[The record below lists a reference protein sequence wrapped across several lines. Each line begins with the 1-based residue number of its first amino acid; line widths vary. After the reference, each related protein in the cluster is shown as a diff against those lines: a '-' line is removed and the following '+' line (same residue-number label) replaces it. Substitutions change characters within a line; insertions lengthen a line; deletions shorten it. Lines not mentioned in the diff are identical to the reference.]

1 MRAMSQTGLTPRD
14 GFPHEGVESGSRDGA
29 GMWPLD
35 LAFVILGLM
44 IVGLVFRLLRF
55 DDPRWS
61 YNAWTYVLGIP
72 TVLVIASMLARVLVS
87 ETVERSI
94 QVGFLLSVVAHLLL
108 MLLAVNVVLFSG
120 MWPDASGEIARRIRD
135 DSRGSQFKEWP
146 QSQERSQPDY
156 LKPVAS
162 EMTQP
167 TPADI
172 QPAGSIDSPLE
183 LIKESLEA
191 SVPEQGEISRAVG
204 SAARDEPEIASES
217 KPVALPERDIS
228 RGMKSKAIE
237 VPAEPS
243 RPSDAAP
250 MASIQEQAAQID
262 ASRSESATRIDSLSS
277 PSGSWLP
284 ENEINKSLRRSSP
297 KRPQR
302 SESAPDSERFP
313 SADRLAQSQPRTPL
327 TNRSLPKLSGG
338 SRTIEVPADA
348 DSGSGVSMNPA
359 NMNAE
364 TGGSAALLDRTSSSE
379 RSNGQSSN
387 GASSIESSSSS
398 KGSSNR
404 ASSGLSENSTSKSME
419 LGPSIEPSVGNLTNR
434 TASPKS
440 AGPKFDFPRSDVGPS
455 PLEIGKFRRTSPG
468 EGIKKTQVAVP
479 APAFK
484 LRMRRNEDA
493 MNQDLQAMGP
503 LGPKTEEAIERGL
516 EFLAKHQREDG
527 SWRLED
533 FGDEPR
539 LRSDTAATALA
550 LLSFQGAGYSH
561 EQFRYQKTCK
571 RAIDWL
577 IDNQKADGDLYRPMD
592 EASDLNAWIYSH
604 AIASLALCEAY
615 GMTQDESIRKGAQRS
630 IDFLAAGQDPSAGGW
645 RYSPRIGSDT
655 SVTGWAMMA
664 LKSAEL
670 AGLKVPP
677 KVFVGISKWLSGSE
691 ASAQERYLY
700 RYNWLANTPEAIHG
714 RIPTPVMTSVGL
726 LMRFYL
732 GWRRTTPDMQRG
744 TDWLLDRPPSLGTPQ
759 APQRDTYYWY
769 YASQVMFHM
778 GGERW
783 QKWYRTLDPI
793 LIDTQETEGK
803 YAGSWNPSGE
813 IPDAWGPY
821 AGRLYVTTMNLLSLE
836 VTYRHLPIYEAT
848 AQ

>member
-1 MRAMSQTGLTPRD
+1 
-14 GFPHEGVESGSRDGA
+14 
-29 GMWPLD
+29 
-35 LAFVILGLM
+35 
-44 IVGLVFRLLRF
+44 
-55 DDPRWS
+55 
-61 YNAWTYVLGIP
+61 
-72 TVLVIASMLARVLVS
+72 
-87 ETVERSI
+87 
-94 QVGFLLSVVAHLLL
+94 
-108 MLLAVNVVLFSG
+108 
-120 MWPDASGEIARRIRD
+120 
-135 DSRGSQFKEWP
+135 
-146 QSQERSQPDY
+146 
-156 LKPVAS
+156 
-162 EMTQP
+162 
-167 TPADI
+167 
-172 QPAGSIDSPLE
+172 
-183 LIKESLEA
+183 
-191 SVPEQGEISRAVG
+191 
-204 SAARDEPEIASES
+204 
-217 KPVALPERDIS
+217 
-228 RGMKSKAIE
+228 
-237 VPAEPS
+237 
-243 RPSDAAP
+243 
-250 MASIQEQAAQID
+250 
-262 ASRSESATRIDSLSS
+262 
-277 PSGSWLP
+277 
-284 ENEINKSLRRSSP
+284 
-297 KRPQR
+297 
-302 SESAPDSERFP
+302 
-313 SADRLAQSQPRTPL
+313 
-327 TNRSLPKLSGG
+327 
-338 SRTIEVPADA
+338 
-348 DSGSGVSMNPA
+348 
-359 NMNAE
+359 
-364 TGGSAALLDRTSSSE
+364 
-379 RSNGQSSN
+379 
-387 GASSIESSSSS
+387 
-398 KGSSNR
+398 
-404 ASSGLSENSTSKSME
+404 
-419 LGPSIEPSVGNLTNR
+419 
-434 TASPKS
+434 
-440 AGPKFDFPRSDVGPS
+440 
-455 PLEIGKFRRTSPG
+455 LEIGKFRRTSPG

-484 LRMRRNEDA
+484 QRMRRNEEA

-561 EQFRYQKTCK
+561 EQFKYQKTCR

-577 IDNQKADGDLYRPMD
+577 IENQKADGDLYRPMD

-630 IDFLAAGQDPSAGGW
+630 IDFLIASQDPVAGGW

-744 TDWLLDRPPSLGTPQ
+744 TDWLLDRPPSLGTVQ

-783 QKWYRTLDPI
+783 QKWYSTLYPI
-793 LIDTQETEGK
+793 LIESQETEGR
-803 YAGSWNPSGE
+803 YPGSWNPSGE

-821 AGRLYVTTMNLLSLE
+821 AGRLYVTTLNLLSLE
-836 VTYRHLPIYEAT
+836 VTYRHLPLYEAT